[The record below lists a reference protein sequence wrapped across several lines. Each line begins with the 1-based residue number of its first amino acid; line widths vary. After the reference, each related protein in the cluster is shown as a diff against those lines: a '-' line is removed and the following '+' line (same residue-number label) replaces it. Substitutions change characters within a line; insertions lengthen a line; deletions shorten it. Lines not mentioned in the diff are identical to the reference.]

1 MPVYTLTTWLR
12 KGGWKLINLG
22 EGNSEL
28 ASLPLGNSIRDSG
41 VTHQIEY
48 P

>member
-1 MPVYTLTTWLR
+1 MPVYTLTTWFR
-12 KGGWKLINLG
+12 KGGWERINLG

-28 ASLPLGNSIRDSG
+28 ASLPPGNPISDIG